1 MLSVR
6 FGLLKAP
13 LVLAR
18 LNIHKLL
25 LLIIPKAIALG
36 LDMEAEP
43 HKVHQYG
50 SLIVGCILF
59 CVFACYGNTPI
70 HFLSESSSSAKIGEG
85 GQQCFMFYEV
95 ES

>member
-18 LNIHKLL
+18 LNIHKLPL
-25 LLIIPKAIALG
+25 PITPKMMTLG

-43 HKVHQYG
+43 RRVRQYG
-50 SLIVGCILF
+50 SLIVGRILLSRF
-59 CVFACYGNTPI
+59 C
-70 HFLSESSSSAKIGEG
+70 LL
-85 GQQCFMFYEV
+85 
-95 ES
+95 